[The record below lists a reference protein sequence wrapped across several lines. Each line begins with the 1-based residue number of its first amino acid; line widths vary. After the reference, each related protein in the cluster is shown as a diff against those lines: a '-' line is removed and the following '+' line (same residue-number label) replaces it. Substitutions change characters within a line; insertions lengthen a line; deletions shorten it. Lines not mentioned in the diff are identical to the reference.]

1 MTELWGPTVRW
12 AFVAAVASVVALAL
26 AAPFTH
32 IGRLESGDGRLWVAA
47 LAAALVPGMLAV
59 AAWSGA
65 ARQFTGVVLS
75 LLVAGFALAVFAWAA
90 NPPVH
95 HTVVAVAPAGLD
107 VAEAADD
114 TGVQISNADAGRLL
128 ATHGIPRSDVESY
141 VLSFYGP
148 IDAETL
154 AKGTKVW
161 RYGAQATGSGRFVT
175 TTSFPSPTETQ
186 LALHLPYWNTAVCK
200 APVTVTKNT
209 LVLDGAIAFGK
220 PGERQIVI
228 LDPSAFSFGHGS
240 AYSSTPCT

>member
-1 MTELWGPTVRW
+1 L
-12 AFVAAVASVVALAL
+12 VASVASVVALAV

-32 IGRLESGDGRLWVAA
+32 IGRLDSSDGRLWVAA
-47 LAAALVPGMLAV
+47 IAAALVPGMLAV
-59 AAWSGA
+59 AAWSA
-65 ARQFTGVVLS
+65 SAKEFTGVVLS
-75 LLVAGFALAVFAWAA
+75 VLVAGFALAIFAWAA
-90 NPPVH
+90 NPPIH
-95 HTVVAVAPAGLD
+95 ATIAVVAPKGLD

-114 TGVQISNADAGRLL
+114 TGVQISYADAGHLL
-128 ATHGIPRSDVESY
+128 ATHGIPGSDVESY

-161 RYGAQATGSGRFVT
+161 RYGAQAEGSGRFVT
-175 TTSFPSPTETQ
+175 ATNFPNPTETQ

-200 APVTVTKNT
+200 APVTVTKRT

-240 AYSSTPCT
+240 AYSSTPCK